1 MTKKIGLKETLK
13 PVKLAT
19 KVDLPSSSSK
29 SNIAFDVE
37 KAVNKIHTTQKEKLT
52 RLSID
57 VTESLD
63 EDIKIRIAKL
73 KKTKRE
79 YVLDLIEQDLRI

>member
-1 MTKKIGLKETLK
+1 MTKKVGLKETLK

-37 KAVNKIHTTQKEKLT
+37 KAVNKIHTAPKEKFT

-57 VTESLD
+57 VTEGLH
-63 EDIKIRIAKL
+63 EVIKIRVAKL
-73 KKTKRE
+73 KKTTRE
-79 YVLDLIEQDLRI
+79 YVLDLIEHDLSI

>member
-1 MTKKIGLKETLK
+1 MIKKIGLKETLK
-13 PVKLAT
+13 PVKLAA

-29 SNIAFDVE
+29 NNIDFDVE
-37 KAVNKIHTTQKEKLT
+37 KAVNKIHTVPKEKLT

-57 VTESLD
+57 VTEGLH
-63 EDIKIRIAKL
+63 EDIKIRVAKL
-73 KKTKRE
+73 KKTTRE

>member
-1 MTKKIGLKETLK
+1 MTKKVGLKETLK

-19 KVDLPSSSSK
+19 KVDLPSSSIK

-37 KAVNKIHTTQKEKLT
+37 KAVNKIHMAPKEKFT

-57 VTESLD
+57 VTEGLH
-63 EDIKIRIAKL
+63 EVIKIRVAKL
-73 KKTKRE
+73 KKTTRE
-79 YVLDLIEQDLRI
+79 YVLDLIEHDLSI